1 MVRRINYENLKPLN
15 ERPPEERKRIA
26 SMGGKASQAKQKY
39 NRSITNIAKR
49 LLLMR
54 PDDKTTTLLK
64 NNVPDLD
71 DDELTL
77 KVAMV
82 FGQIRAATKG
92 NTFAFQQIQKTI
104 GEEPKGDIST
114 EDKLDVLFSAIG
126 NEFKRKKNEPE

>member
-1 MVRRINYENLKPLN
+1 MRKYNIENLRPLN
-15 ERPPEERKRIA
+15 TRSEEDKKRIA

-39 NRSITNIAKR
+39 NRSIMNIAKR
-49 LLLMR
+49 ILQMR
-54 PDDKTTTLLK
+54 PDDKTSSLLK
-64 NNVPDLD
+64 NNIPDIED
-71 DDELTL
+71 EELTL

-82 FGQIRAATKG
+82 FGQIRAAMKG

-126 NEFKRKKNEPE
+126 NEFKRKKSE

>member
-1 MVRRINYENLKPLN
+1 MRKYNIENL
-15 ERPPEERKRIA
+15 RPFNTRTEEDKKRIA

-39 NRSITNIAKR
+39 NKSIMNIAKR
-49 LLLMR
+49 ILQMR
-54 PDDKTTTLLK
+54 PDDKTSNLLK
-64 NNVPDLD
+64 NNIPDLE

-82 FGQIRAATKG
+82 FGQIRAAMKG

-126 NEFKRKKNEPE
+126 NEFKRKKSE

>member
-1 MVRRINYENLKPLN
+1 MRKYNIENLKPLN
-15 ERPPEERKRIA
+15 TRNEEDKKRIA

-39 NRSITNIAKR
+39 NRSIMNIAKR
-49 LLLMR
+49 ILQMR
-54 PDDKTTTLLK
+54 PDDKTSNLLK
-64 NNVPDLD
+64 NNIPDLD

-82 FGQIRAATKG
+82 FGQIRAAMKG

-126 NEFKRKKNEPE
+126 NEFKKRKKSE

>member
-1 MVRRINYENLKPLN
+1 MRKYNIENLRPLN
-15 ERPPEERKRIA
+15 TRSEEDKKRIA

-39 NRSITNIAKR
+39 NRSIMNIAKR
-49 LLLMR
+49 ILQMR
-54 PDDKTTTLLK
+54 PDDKTSNLLK
-64 NNVPDLD
+64 NNIPDLE

-82 FGQIRAATKG
+82 FGQIRAAMKG

-126 NEFKRKKNEPE
+126 NEFKKRKKSE

>member
-1 MVRRINYENLKPLN
+1 MRKYNVENLKPFN
-15 ERPPEERKRIA
+15 ERTPEERKKIA

-39 NRSITNIAKR
+39 NKSIINIAKQ
-49 LLLMR
+49 LLQMR
-54 PDDKTTTLLK
+54 PDDKVSQMLK
-64 NNVPDLD
+64 NNVPELK
-71 DDELTL
+71 DEDLTL

-114 EDKLDVLFSAIG
+114 EDKIDVLFSAITD
-126 NEFKRKKNEPE
+126 EFKRKK

>member
-1 MVRRINYENLKPLN
+1 MRQIHVENLKPLN
-15 ERPPEERKRIA
+15 TRSPEEVKRIT

-39 NRSITNIAKR
+39 NRSIMNIAKR
-49 LLLMR
+49 ILQMR
-54 PDDKTTTLLK
+54 PDDKTSNLLK
-64 NNVPDLD
+64 NNIPDLE

-82 FGQIRAATKG
+82 FGQIHAAMKG

-114 EDKLDVLFSAIG
+114 EDKLDVLFNAIG
-126 NEFKRKKNEPE
+126 NEFKKRKKSE

>member
-1 MVRRINYENLKPLN
+1 MRKYNIENLKPFN

-26 SMGGKASQAKQKY
+26 SMGGKASGAVKKY
-39 NRSITNIAKR
+39 NKSIINIAKQ
-49 LLLMR
+49 LLQMR
-54 PDDKTTTLLK
+54 PDDKISQMLK
-64 NNVPDLD
+64 SNVPDLKEED
-71 DDELTL
+71 LTL

-114 EDKLDVLFSAIG
+114 EDKIDVLFSAITD
-126 NEFKRKKNEPE
+126 EFKRKKQ

>member
-1 MVRRINYENLKPLN
+1 MRKYNIENL
-15 ERPPEERKRIA
+15 RPFNTRTEEDKKRIA

-39 NRSITNIAKR
+39 NRSITNIAKQI
-49 LLLMR
+49 LQMR
-54 PDDKTTTLLK
+54 PDDKISNQLK
-64 NNVPDLD
+64 ANIPDIK
-71 DDELTL
+71 DEDLTL

-82 FGQIRAATKG
+82 FGQIHAAMKG

-126 NEFKRKKNEPE
+126 NEFKRKKSE

>member
-1 MVRRINYENLKPLN
+1 MRKYNIENL
-15 ERPPEERKRIA
+15 RPFNTRTEEDKKRIA

-49 LLLMR
+49 ILQMR
-54 PDDKTTTLLK
+54 PDDKTSNLLK
-64 NNVPDLD
+64 NNIPDLE

-82 FGQIRAATKG
+82 FGQIRAAMKG

-114 EDKLDVLFSAIG
+114 EDKLDILFSAIG
-126 NEFKRKKNEPE
+126 NEFKRKKSE

>member
-1 MVRRINYENLKPLN
+1 MRKYNIENL
-15 ERPPEERKRIA
+15 RPFNTRTEEDKKRIA

-49 LLLMR
+49 ILQMK
-54 PDDKTTTLLK
+54 PDEKTSSLLK
-64 NNVPDLD
+64 NNIPDLE

-82 FGQIRAATKG
+82 FGQIRAAMKG

-126 NEFKRKKNEPE
+126 NEFKRKKSE